1 MAQIAADELEVPPEA
16 IEVMHT
22 DTDLLPDGV
31 GSWASRSTV
40 VGGSAVMLAAKA
52 TAEKAL
58 RVAADLL
65 EASVSRSAPGI
76 FSSGGRGLP

>member
-1 MAQIAADELEVPPEA
+1 VL
-16 IEVMHT
+16 HT
-22 DTDLLPDGV
+22 ETDLLPDGV

-58 RVAADLL
+58 RVAAGN
-65 EASVSRSAPGI
+65 AGGRHRGPAPGVGAGV
-76 FSSGGRGLP
+76 GGRFAR